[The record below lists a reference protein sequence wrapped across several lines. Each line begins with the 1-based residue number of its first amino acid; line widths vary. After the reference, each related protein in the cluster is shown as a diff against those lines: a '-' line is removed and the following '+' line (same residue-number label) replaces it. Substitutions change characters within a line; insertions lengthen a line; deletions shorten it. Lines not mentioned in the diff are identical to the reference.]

1 MGQPFRRGVLTPSM
15 RLSIP
20 QLIHFSQ
27 PERNDPDTMQKIFAA
42 VMTLMILATVI
53 AVFVLGALSLTGGSV
68 INPADQKGVTSDPGQ
83 LEDSPP

>member
-1 MGQPFRRGVLTPSM
+1 
-15 RLSIP
+15 
-20 QLIHFSQ
+20 
-27 PERNDPDTMQKIFAA
+27 MQKIFAA

-83 LEDSPP
+83 LEDNPP